1 MWRSLWRNLRYG
13 HSSRCCF
20 CHDPHQI
27 QVELLLERT
36 ALRDDKYQ
44 AGNSFLDQLSEIV
57 NNGENSDKE
66 VTEPDSLNNILLDSF
81 LDFGGET
88 EETRSAF
95 VGGSIFDRADKKT
108 VPSARFDSDRILF
121 GLERRGLYYFQKLS
135 FL

>member
-1 MWRSLWRNLRYG
+1 M
-13 HSSRCCF
+13 
-20 CHDPHQI
+20 
-27 QVELLLERT
+27 
-36 ALRDDKYQ
+36 RDDKYQ

-66 VTEPDSLNNILLDSF
+66 VTELDSLNNILLDSF

-108 VPSARFDSDRILF
+108 VPSDRFDSDRILF